1 MAKTNHTTNSVVE
14 IRNYPASLIHKHKNE
29 DGSEFE
35 SFSFLWNKN
44 WASCVLPPGA
54 LTQSTTRKGEAIEG
68 RMNIEEGVD
77 YEILVKRTTEE
88 CISGL
93 ASSPSVNLNELTDYS
108 KIKDKLSLEVVS
120 AERNANTLKSIP
132 VK

>member
-1 MAKTNHTTNSVVE
+1 MAKAKLETNSVVE
-14 IRNYPASLIHKHKNE
+14 IRNYPTSLIHKHKNE

-68 RMNIEEGVD
+68 RMNISLGNPEQVRNVSIQKD
-77 YEILVKRTTEE
+77 DNAFQRTPMINRSILT
-88 CISGL
+88 
-93 ASSPSVNLNELTDYS
+93 A
-108 KIKDKLSLEVVS
+108 VS
-120 AERNANTLKSIP
+120 ESRHEYLRSIA
-132 VK
+132 V

>member
-1 MAKTNHTTNSVVE
+1 MAKANHTTNSVVE

-68 RMNIEEGVD
+68 RMNISLGDPEQVRNVSIQKDDNTYQRTPMFNRSILSAISESRQD
-77 YEILVKRTTEE
+77 YLR
-88 CISGL
+88 
-93 ASSPSVNLNELTDYS
+93 
-108 KIKDKLSLEVVS
+108 
-120 AERNANTLKSIP
+120 SIA
-132 VK
+132 V